1 MHASHVPQLQDLY
14 GIWRRTYHYE
24 DMTGESDTEY
34 PFASQLDLQLT
45 ELFTNMLH
53 WLRPLHRRFN
63 IDKPRSQTEEWV
75 KEQDRILKNIKEIE
89 EAVHVEARRMQQR
102 KQERMLEDIRTAQTR
117 IAQEMRDYV
126 ASQISELRLRL
137 MEKIDGL
144 SDAAAQDLVSTVSQD
159 VVEQTYDTAQ
169 ELEIGVQDLVSTVS
183 QDVVEKTYDTA
194 QELEIGVQDNGTEQL
209 EDGGIEEGGG
219 GEKIT

>member
-1 MHASHVPQLQDLY
+1 
-14 GIWRRTYHYE
+14 
-24 DMTGESDTEY
+24 MTGESDTEY

-137 MEKIDGL
+137 METIDGL
-144 SDAAAQDLVSTVSQD
+144 SDAAA
-159 VVEQTYDTAQ
+159 
-169 ELEIGVQDLVSTVS
+169 QDLVSTVS

-194 QELEIGVQDNGTEQL
+194 QELEIGVQDNGTQQL

>member
-1 MHASHVPQLQDLY
+1 
-14 GIWRRTYHYE
+14 
-24 DMTGESDTEY
+24 MTGESDTEY

-144 SDAAAQDLVSTVSQD
+144 SDAAAQDLVSTVSHD

-183 QDVVEKTYDTA
+183 QDVVEQTYDTA